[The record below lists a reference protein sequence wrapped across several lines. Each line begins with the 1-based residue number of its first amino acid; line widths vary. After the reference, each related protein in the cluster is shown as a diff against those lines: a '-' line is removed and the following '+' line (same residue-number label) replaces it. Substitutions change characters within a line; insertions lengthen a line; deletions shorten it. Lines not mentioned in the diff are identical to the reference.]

1 MITRLWDIW
10 VFEGDAVLVRAMVA
24 LLGSLET
31 KFYGAKSGR
40 EVLAI
45 LNDSTVEGEEEW
57 VMALRDAGR

>member
-1 MITRLWDIW
+1 

-24 LLGSLET
+24 LIGSLET
-31 KFYGAKSGR
+31 KFYGVTSAR